1 MKAMPELTEKLRKLV
16 LERSRLFLHN
26 NTEEV
31 LHDARWLENNLK
43 VEIVDSIRLRRTLK
57 NEGSRQLTHQDTKTA
72 AVTSDTKTK
81 WWILFLTPKYEF
93 YDVSQALVHVIL
105 RKPRPH
111 SSLLLDSLLN
121 NGESN
126 FILYYWG
133 RTENWEANDL
143 ILSGYRLDDA

>member
-1 MKAMPELTEKLRKLV
+1 MKPMPELAEKLRKLV

-57 NEGSRQLTHQDTKTA
+57 NEGSKQLTHQDTKTA
-72 AVTSDTKTK
+72 AVTSDGNSKL
-81 WWILFLTPKYEF
+81 WILFLTPKYEF
-93 YDVSQALVHVIL
+93 YDVSQALVRVIL

-121 NGESN
+121 NGKLD
-126 FILYYWG
+126 LYYSAKNRETDESTFFLG
-133 RTENWEANDL
+133 
-143 ILSGYRLDDA
+143 I